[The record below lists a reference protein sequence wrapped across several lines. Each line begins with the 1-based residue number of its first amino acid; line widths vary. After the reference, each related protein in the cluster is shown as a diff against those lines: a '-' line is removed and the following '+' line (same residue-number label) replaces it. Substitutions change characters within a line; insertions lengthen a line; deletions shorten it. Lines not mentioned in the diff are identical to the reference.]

1 MKITPIDFKEL
12 LLEEVGE
19 CTEPGHVIFSIV
31 RDMDP
36 NDVAEL
42 FQDVFEMLPGVDMTR
57 PEKSEEEPIP
67 TDYVPGGE
75 NGDRPVIGFK
85 EQLIKMIREVVAE
98 ETERQ
103 IGDSLKGT
111 IAKYGGK
118 MGPEVGGIRNITFPS
133 ETEAMKAYAIMYE
146 TAQTMGLRLTIPDSD
161 SQPVDGYQLKLAR
174 P

>member
-1 MKITPIDFKEL
+1 MKITPTQFKEL
-12 LLEEVGE
+12 LLEEVKD

-36 NDVAEL
+36 NDVSEL

-98 ETERQ
+98 EAEPQ

-111 IAKYGGK
+111 IAKYNGE
-118 MGPEVGGIRNITFPS
+118 MGAEVGGIRIITFPS
-133 ETEAMKAYAIMYE
+133 KKEAMQAYSIMYE
-146 TAQTMGLRLTIPDSD
+146 TAQTMGLRFTIPED
-161 SQPVDGYQLKLAR
+161 QPVDGKYQLKLAR
-174 P
+174 A

>member
-98 ETERQ
+98 ETEPQ

-111 IAKYGGK
+111 IAKHGGE
-118 MGPEVGGIRNITFPS
+118 MGTEVDGIRFITFPS
-133 ETEAMKAYAIMYE
+133 RKLAMTARDEVYE
-146 TAQTMGLRLTIPDSD
+146 TAQTMDLRLTIPDY
-161 SQPVDGYQLKLAR
+161 QPVDGKYQLKLAR